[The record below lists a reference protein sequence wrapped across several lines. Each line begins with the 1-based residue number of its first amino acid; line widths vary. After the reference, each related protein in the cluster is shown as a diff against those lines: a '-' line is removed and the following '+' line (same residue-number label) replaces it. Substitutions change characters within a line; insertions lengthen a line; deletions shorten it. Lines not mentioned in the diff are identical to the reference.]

1 MIASLLSRFGRL
13 SSRLALASALAMAL
27 GLSSLLPSGPA
38 QAYESRYVYK
48 TDGSPL
54 FELRFFDEGETF
66 YYMPNESDD
75 CISDWTLPEEQKNSA
90 VEAASLWA
98 DVLGSASRNTSPLT
112 INIGTINDQG
122 VWTQYIFN
130 DHDSPFIPSVV
141 QDGLISDT
149 AMEYPALIKIGFMYY
164 DVTDYAIADHL
175 SPIPLTGKA
184 DFTANLYHEMGHV
197 LGICR
202 MSNDYKDV
210 GPMKQFSVWES
221 HLVDKYGN
229 RLQPGTSVVSESEAD
244 SVEGPKFVVGDFSN
258 SGVRFYGKHV
268 SEVLGE
274 GNGLLINGYEGD
286 IPELSHIELEH
297 SLMSHQL
304 YRNYTTFME
313 AELAALQDLGYNFDR
328 KNYYGFSVY
337 ADGQTMVNKNGY
349 FARNA
354 EGTAYL
360 YGVPNT
366 ATLGVGL
373 HVYGKN
379 NTIVQA
385 ADLLAC
391 GTAGTGIRVDGSA
404 NNLTIAPGVR
414 IAADGSWGTGL
425 LVAYGKNHAVISRG
439 NITALGKGGIAARFD
454 FGNNLISN
462 NDMEYRGSWLLWGA
476 GYYPPA
482 PIEENVDWSGFPL
495 NLNGPL
501 ISRFDVSG
509 LLAGTDASIFISE
522 NALVKDINVLSGAQL
537 VGDIVSEW
545 NPNNEYL
552 LYPGD
557 RKDLYTALNF
567 GHAANADGTAGAPD
581 SDFDMT
587 LFGSV
592 DGARSINMNL
602 DAGRLA
608 VTGTVNAYS
617 LKNSGRLALYGA
629 DESGKSAHLTSSFV
643 NDENAV
649 LETLVSASGKVIGIE
664 ADSADLA
671 GTWALRPLPE
681 FYATGSVI
689 RPESPVEAEHVSGNF
704 NNVAVENTSP
714 TLDFSLSF
722 DPEFTLTAVRDRD
735 AYSRYAENSGARS
748 LGNALWGI
756 SGVAEGDMQNLLAAL
771 DWSAPDGSGVSSAL
785 NALGPEAFDNAARA
799 SLNQMSEFS
808 SLLFRHMNAAET
820 ARRAGILPDSP
831 DAENWT
837 LWAAPYGSGSWQS
850 GRGGLSN
857 WHSTGA
863 GLMAGLDRRFTS
875 GLTLGAHLA
884 AGARRTFT
892 GGSHSATA
900 ETRDFLIGV
909 QGLYA
914 PEAWNGF
921 YLTAQA
927 RAGVEDGDM
936 TRNLAANGYA
946 AHNESDWTGFAF
958 GSLIGAGKDWT
969 WNTDAGTLAAGPLA
983 FLEWNA
989 LNRPGISERGSSA
1002 SRLHLESDAF
1012 HSVPLTLGAHMAW
1025 NTATANG
1032 STLGLDLMAGWK
1044 HELADDSFSSR
1055 ASFRDYGAFAF
1066 ASDTSLTGRDA
1077 MVLQSSLTLTARD
1090 NFSLQMN
1097 LGGELFRSNASAV
1110 NASLSA
1116 GWKF

>member
-1 MIASLLSRFGRL
+1 MIASLLSLFGRL
-13 SSRLALASALAMAL
+13 SSRLALASALAMAC
-27 GLSSLLPSGPA
+27 GLSSLFPSGPA

-48 TDGSPL
+48 ADGSPL
-54 FELRFFDEGETF
+54 FELRFFDQGEQ
-66 YYMPNESDD
+66 YYTPDEDD
-75 CISDWTLPEEQKNSA
+75 DYISAWTLSEEQKNGT
-90 VEAASLWA
+90 VEAARLWA
-98 DVLGSASRNTSPLT
+98 DMLGTSSRNTSPLF
-112 INIGTINDQG
+112 IDIGTADYENATGYSSPNLSDLPVVPTGMQGAIINGTDMEQPAVIEIG
-122 VWTQYIFN
+122 TLNFA
-130 DHDSPFIPSVV
+130 
-141 QDGLISDT
+141 IS
-149 AMEYPALIKIGFMYY
+149 
-164 DVTDYAIADHL
+164 DHL
-175 SPIPLTGKA
+175 SPTPLTGKF
-184 DFTANLYHEMGHV
+184 DFTATLYHELGHA
-197 LGICR
+197 LGIDSQHR
-202 MSNDYKDV
+202 TNEYGV
-210 GPMKQFSVWES
+210 TEQISVWDS
-221 HLVDKYGN
+221 HLVDQYGN
-229 RLQPGTSVVSESEAD
+229 RLQPGMRIVSESEAG
-244 SVEGPKFVVGDFSN
+244 SVEGPKFVVGELTN
-258 SGVRFYGKHV
+258 SGVHFYGKHV

-274 GNGLLINGYEGD
+274 GNGLPVEGYEYGVPD
-286 IPELSHIELEH
+286 LAHIVLEH
-297 SLMSHQL
+297 SLMSHQY

-313 AELAALQDLGYNFDR
+313 AELAALQDLGYEFDR

-379 NTIVQA
+379 NTITQA

-425 LVAYGKNHAVISRG
+425 LVAYGKNHTVISRG
-439 NITALGKGGIAARFD
+439 DITALGKGGIAARFD
-454 FGNNLISN
+454 FGNNLLG
-462 NDMEYRGSWLLWGA
+462 NDIEYRGSWIWTYQDGDAIFEIPLDAYEGKDA
-476 GYYPPA
+476 
-482 PIEENVDWSGFPL
+482 SGFDL
-495 NLNGPL
+495 NIDGPL
-501 ISRFDVSG
+501 VSRFDVSG
-509 LLAGTDASIFISE
+509 LLAGTDASIFISK

-537 VGDIVSEW
+537 IGDIVSEW

-581 SDFDMT
+581 SSFDMT

-592 DGARSINMNL
+592 NGARSINMNL

-617 LKNSGRLALYGA
+617 LKNSGRLALYGM

-643 NDENAV
+643 NGENAV
-649 LETLVSASGKVIGIE
+649 LETLVSASGKVNGIE
-664 ADSADLA
+664 ASSAELA

-681 FYATGSVI
+681 FYAAGSVI
-689 RPESPVEAEHVSGNF
+689 RPESPVEAEQVSGNF
-704 NNVAVENTSP
+704 NDVVVENTSP

-722 DPEFTLTAVRDRD
+722 DPEFTMTATRGRD
-735 AYSRYAENSGARS
+735 AYSRYAENAGARS
-748 LGNALWGI
+748 LGGALWGI

-771 DWSAPDGSGVSSAL
+771 DWSAPDGSGVTRGL

-808 SLLFRHMNAAET
+808 SLLFRHMTTAET

-831 DAENWT
+831 DAEHWT

-850 GRGGLSN
+850 GRSGLSSWN
-857 WHSTGA
+857 STGA
-863 GLMAGLDRRFTS
+863 GLMAGLDRRLDS
-875 GLTLGAHLA
+875 GLTLGGHIA

-914 PEAWNGF
+914 PDSWNGF

-936 TRNLAANGYA
+936 KRNVLIGPYA

-969 WNTDAGTLAAGPLA
+969 WNTDAGTFAAGPLA

-989 LNRPGISERGSSA
+989 LRRPGISERGSSA
-1002 SRLHLESDAF
+1002 SLLHLESDSF
-1012 HSVPLTLGAHMAW
+1012 HSVPLTLGAHMVW

-1044 HELADDSFSSR
+1044 HELADDSFASR
-1055 ASFRDYGAFAF
+1055 ASFRDYGSFAF

-1090 NFSLQMN
+1090 NFSLHMN
-1097 LGGELFRSNASAV
+1097 LGGELFRPHASAV
-1110 NASLSA
+1110 HAGLPL

>member
-1 MIASLLSRFGRL
+1 MIASLLSRFGSL
-13 SSRLALASALAMAL
+13 SSHLALASALAMAC
-27 GLSSLLPSGPA
+27 GLSPLFSSGAA
-38 QAYESRYVYK
+38 QAYESRYVPK
-48 TDGSPL
+48 ADGSPL
-54 FELRFFDEGETF
+54 FELRFFGKGEKFDE
-66 YYMPNESDD
+66 PNEESDG
-75 CISDWTLPEEQKNSA
+75 IATWTLSEKQKNGVIEA
-90 VEAASLWA
+90 VRLWA
-98 DVLGSASRNTSPLT
+98 DTLGASSRNTSPIV
-112 INIGTINDQG
+112 INVGTFNEENASAISYSNDSDLPVVPSGMQG
-122 VWTQYIFN
+122 AI
-130 DHDSPFIPSVV
+130 I
-141 QDGLISDT
+141 DGT
-149 AMEYPALIKIGFMYY
+149 AMDQPAIITIGSLDF
-164 DVTDYAIADHL
+164 AIAGQL
-175 SPIPLTGKA
+175 SPIPSTGSW
-184 DFTANLYHEMGHV
+184 DFTSTLYHEMGHA
-197 LGICR
+197 LGIANQATF
-202 MSNDYKDV
+202 NDDGV
-210 GPMKQFSVWES
+210 MEQISVWNS
-221 HLVDKYGN
+221 HLVDQYGH
-229 RLQPGTSVVSESEAD
+229 RLQPGMIIVSESEAD
-244 SVEGPKFVVGDFSN
+244 SVEGPKFVVGDFTN
-258 SGVRFYGKHV
+258 SGVHFYGKHV

-274 GNGLLINGYEGD
+274 GNGLLVEGNEGD
-286 IPELSHIELEH
+286 YPDLSHIELEH
-297 SLMSHQL
+297 DLMSHQN

-313 AELAALQDLGYNFDR
+313 ADLAALQDIGYNFDR

-337 ADGQTMVNKNGY
+337 GDGQTLVNENGY

-404 NNLTIAPGVR
+404 NTLTIAPGVR

-425 LVAYGKNHAVISRG
+425 LVAYGKDQTVISRG
-439 NITALGKGGIAARFD
+439 DITALGTEGIAARFD
-454 FGNNLISN
+454 FGNNLLG
-462 NDMEYRGSWLLWGA
+462 NDTEYRGSWIWNNYA
-476 GYYPPA
+476 GISIA
-482 PIEENVDWSGFPL
+482 DSKNTDIDGFPL
-495 NLNGPL
+495 NLDGAL
-501 ISRFDVSG
+501 VSRFDVSG
-509 LLAGTDASIFISE
+509 LLAGTDASIFISK
-522 NALVKDINVLSGAQL
+522 NALVENINVLSGAQL
-537 VGDIVSEW
+537 IGDIVSEW
-545 NPNNEYL
+545 DPNDDDIQYT
-552 LYPGD
+552 GD
-557 RKDLYTALNF
+557 AGDLHTALTF
-567 GHAANADGTAGAPD
+567 GHAANADGTVGDPD
-581 SDFDMT
+581 SNFDMT
-587 LFGSV
+587 LFGSIN
-592 DGARSINMNL
+592 GAKSINMSL

-617 LKNSGRLALYGA
+617 LKNSGRLALCGM

-643 NDENAV
+643 NGENAV
-649 LETLVSASGKVIGIE
+649 LETLVSASGKVNGIE
-664 ADSADLA
+664 ANSAVLA

-681 FYATGSVI
+681 FYAAGSVI
-689 RPESPVEAEHVSGNF
+689 RPESPVEAEQISGNF
-704 NNVAVENTSP
+704 ENAVVENTSP

-722 DPEFTLTAVRDRD
+722 DPEFTMTATRDRD
-735 AYSRYAENSGARS
+735 AYSRYAENAGAYS
-748 LGNALWGI
+748 LGGALWGI
-756 SGVAEGDMQNLLAAL
+756 SGVAEGDMQNLLTAL
-771 DWSAPDGSGVSSAL
+771 DWSAPDGSGVTRGL

-808 SLLFRHMNAAET
+808 SLLFRHMTAAET

-831 DAENWT
+831 DAEHWT

-850 GRGGLSN
+850 GRSGLSSWN
-857 WHSTGA
+857 STGA
-863 GLMAGLDRRFTS
+863 GLMAGLDRRLDS
-875 GLTLGAHLA
+875 GLTLGGHIA

-914 PEAWNGF
+914 PDAWNGF

-936 TRNLAANGYA
+936 KRNVVIGPYA

-969 WNTDAGTLAAGPLA
+969 WHTNAGTLAAGPLA
-983 FLEWNA
+983 FLEWNT

-1002 SRLHLESDAF
+1002 SRLHLESDSF

-1097 LGGELFRSNASAV
+1097 LGGELFRPHASAV
-1110 NASLSA
+1110 NAGLTL

>member
-13 SSRLALASALAMAL
+13 SSRLALASALAMAC
-27 GLSSLLPSGPA
+27 GLSSLFPSGAA
-38 QAYESRYVYK
+38 QAYESRYVPK
-48 TDGSPL
+48 ADGSPL
-54 FELRFFDEGETF
+54 FELRFFGKGERFDE
-66 YYMPNESDD
+66 PNEESDG
-75 CISDWTLPEEQKNSA
+75 IATWTLSEKQKNGVIEA
-90 VEAASLWA
+90 VRLWA
-98 DVLGSASRNTSPLT
+98 DTLGASSRNTSPIV
-112 INIGTINDQG
+112 INVGTFNEDNASAISYSNDSDLPVVPSGMQG
-122 VWTQYIFN
+122 AI
-130 DHDSPFIPSVV
+130 I
-141 QDGLISDT
+141 DGT
-149 AMEYPALIKIGFMYY
+149 AMDQPAVITIGLLDF
-164 DVTDYAIADHL
+164 AIAGQL
-175 SPIPLTGKA
+175 SPIPSTGSW
-184 DFTANLYHEMGHV
+184 DFTATLYHEMGHA
-197 LGICR
+197 LGIANQATF
-202 MSNDYKDV
+202 NDDGV
-210 GPMKQFSVWES
+210 MEQISVWNS
-221 HLVDKYGN
+221 HLVDQYGH
-229 RLQPGTSVVSESEAD
+229 RLQPGMIIVSENEAD
-244 SVEGPKFVVGDFSN
+244 SVEGPKFVVGDLTN
-258 SGVRFYGKHV
+258 SGVHFYGKHV

-274 GNGLLINGYEGD
+274 GNGLLVEGNEGD
-286 IPELSHIELEH
+286 YPDLSHIELEH
-297 SLMSHQL
+297 SLMSHQD

-313 AELAALQDLGYNFDR
+313 AELAALQDIGYNFDR

-337 ADGQTMVNKNGY
+337 GDGQTMVNENGY

-379 NTIVQA
+379 NTITQA

-404 NNLTIAPGVR
+404 NTLTIAPGVR

-425 LVAYGKNHAVISRG
+425 LVAYGKDQTVISRG
-439 NITALGKGGIAARFD
+439 DITALGTGGIAARFD
-454 FGNNLISN
+454 FGNNLLG
-462 NDMEYRGSWLLWGA
+462 NDTEYRGSWIWNNNEDISIA
-476 GYYPPA
+476 DS
-482 PIEENVDWSGFPL
+482 ENTDLADFPL
-495 NLNGPL
+495 NLDGAL
-501 ISRFDVSG
+501 VSRFDVSG
-509 LLAGTDASIFISE
+509 LLAGTDASIFISK
-522 NALVKDINVLSGAQL
+522 NALVKDINVLSGAQ
-537 VGDIVSEW
+537 VIGDIVSEW
-545 NPNNEYL
+545 DPNNDDIQYM
-552 LYPGD
+552 GD
-557 RKDLYTALNF
+557 KGDLHTALTF
-567 GHAANADGTAGAPD
+567 GHAANADGTVGAPD
-581 SDFDMT
+581 SSFDMT
-587 LFGSV
+587 LIGSV
-592 DGARSINMNL
+592 NGAKSIDMNL

-617 LKNSGRLALYGA
+617 LKNSGHLALYGA

-643 NDENAV
+643 NGENAV
-649 LETLVSASGKVIGIE
+649 LETLVSASGRVNGIE
-664 ADSADLA
+664 TNSAVLS

-689 RPESPVEAEHVSGNF
+689 RPEFPVEAEYVSGGFEN
-704 NNVAVENTSP
+704 AVVEHTSP

-722 DPEFTLTAVRDRD
+722 DPEFTMTAVRDRD
-735 AYSRYAENSGARS
+735 AYSRHAENAGARS
-748 LGNALWGI
+748 LGGALWGI
-756 SGVAEGDMQNLLAAL
+756 SGVAEGDMQNLITAL
-771 DWSAPDGSGVSSAL
+771 DWSAPDGSGVTRAL

-799 SLNQMSEFS
+799 SLSQMSEFS
-808 SLLFRHMNAAET
+808 SLLFRHMTAAET
-820 ARRAGILPDSP
+820 ARRAGILPDSA
-831 DAENWT
+831 DAEHWT

-850 GRGGLSN
+850 GHSGLSN

-863 GLMAGLDRRFTS
+863 GLMAGLDRRFDS
-875 GLTLGAHLA
+875 GLTLGGHLA

-936 TRNLAANGYA
+936 TRNLAANGYF

-1032 STLGLDLMAGWK
+1032 STLGLDFMAGWK
-1044 HELADDSFSSR
+1044 HELADDALSSR
-1055 ASFRDYGAFAF
+1055 ASFRDYGAFGF

-1077 MVLQSSLTLTARD
+1077 MVLQSSLTLTAKD

-1097 LGGELFRSNASAV
+1097 LGGELFRPNASAV
-1110 NASLSA
+1110 NAGLTL
-1116 GWKF
+1116 GWTF

>member
-1 MIASLLSRFGRL
+1 MIASLLSRFGKS
-13 SSRLALASALAMAL
+13 SSRLALASALAMAF
-27 GLSSLLPSGPA
+27 GLSSLFPSGAA
-38 QAYESRYVYK
+38 QAYESRYVPK
-48 TDGSPL
+48 ADGSPL
-54 FELRFFDEGETF
+54 FELRFFGKGEKFDE
-66 YYMPNESDD
+66 PNEDYDGLST
-75 CISDWTLPEEQKNSA
+75 WTLSEKQKNGVIEA
-90 VEAASLWA
+90 VRLWA
-98 DVLGSASRNTSPLT
+98 DTLGASSRNTSPIV
-112 INIGTINDQG
+112 INVGTFDEENAAAVSYPNDSDLPVVPTGMQGAIING
-122 VWTQYIFN
+122 
-130 DHDSPFIPSVV
+130 
-141 QDGLISDT
+141 T
-149 AMEYPALIKIGFMYY
+149 AMDQPAVISIGPLDF
-164 DVTDYAIADHL
+164 AFAGRL
-175 SPIPLTGKA
+175 SPIPLTGSW
-184 DFTANLYHEMGHV
+184 DFTATLYHEMGHA
-197 LGICR
+197 LGIASQVT
-202 MSNDYKDV
+202 SNDDGV
-210 GPMKQFSVWES
+210 TEQISVWNS
-221 HLVDKYGN
+221 HLVDQYGN
-229 RLQPGTSVVSESEAD
+229 RLQPGMIIVSESEAD
-244 SVEGPKFVVGDFSN
+244 SVEGPKFVVGDTTA
-258 SGVRFYGKHV
+258 SGVHFYGKHV

-274 GNGLLINGYEGD
+274 GNGLLIEGYED
-286 IPELSHIELEH
+286 DDPELSHIELEH
-297 SLMSHQL
+297 DLMSHQT
-304 YRNYTTFME
+304 YRNYASFME
-313 AELAALQDLGYNFDR
+313 ADLAALQDLGYNFDR

-337 ADGQTMVNKNGY
+337 GDGLTLVNKNGY

-379 NTIVQA
+379 NTITQA

-404 NNLTIAPGVR
+404 NTLTIAPGVR
-414 IAADGSWGTGL
+414 IAADGTWGTGL
-425 LVAYGKNHAVISRG
+425 LVTYGKNQTVISRG
-439 NITALGKGGIAARFD
+439 DITALGKGGIAARFD
-454 FGNNLISN
+454 FGNNLLG
-462 NDMEYRGSWLLWGA
+462 NDTEYRGSWIWNNYA
-476 GYYPPA
+476 DISIA
-482 PIEENVDWSGFPL
+482 DSENTDLDGFPL
-495 NLNGPL
+495 NLDGPL
-501 ISRFDVSG
+501 VSRFDVSG
-509 LLAGTDASIFISE
+509 LLAGTDASIFISK
-522 NALVKDINVLSGAQL
+522 NALVKDINVLSGAQII
-537 VGDIVSEW
+537 GDIVSEW
-545 NPNNEYL
+545 DPSNEDIQYM
-552 LYPGD
+552 GD
-557 RKDLYTALNF
+557 RGDLHTALTF
-567 GHAANADGTAGAPD
+567 GHAANADGTVGDPD
-581 SDFDMT
+581 SSFDMT

-592 DGARSINMNL
+592 DGAKSIDMSL

-643 NDENAV
+643 NGKNAV
-649 LETLVSASGKVIGIE
+649 LETLVSSAGKVNGIE
-664 ADSADLA
+664 ANSAVLA
-671 GTWALRPLPE
+671 GTWALRPMPE
-681 FYATGSVI
+681 FYAAGSVI
-689 RPESPVEAEHVSGNF
+689 RPESPVEAEYVSGDFENA
-704 NNVAVENTSP
+704 VVENTSP

-722 DPEFTLTAVRDRD
+722 DPEFTLTASRDRD
-735 AYSRYAENSGARS
+735 AYSRYAQNAGARS
-748 LGNALWGI
+748 LGNALRGI

-771 DWSAPDGSGVSSAL
+771 DWSAPDGSAVSRAL

-808 SLLFRHMNAAET
+808 SLLFRHMTAAET

-831 DAENWT
+831 DAGNWT

-863 GLMAGLDRRFTS
+863 GLMAGLDRRFDS
-875 GLTLGAHLA
+875 GLTLGAHIA

-900 ETRDFLIGV
+900 ETRDFMLGV

-914 PEAWNGF
+914 PDAWNGF

-936 TRNLAANGYA
+936 TRNLAANGYF

-989 LNRPGISERGSSA
+989 LRRPGISERGFSA

-1032 STLGLDLMAGWK
+1032 SILGLDLMAGWK

-1055 ASFRDYGAFAF
+1055 ASFRDYGAFGF

-1077 MVLQSSLTLTARD
+1077 MVLQSSLTLTAKN

-1097 LGGELFRSNASAV
+1097 LGGELFRPHASAV
-1110 NASLSA
+1110 NAGLTL